1 MQSSIFDW
9 QLQAQQPQKNT
20 EQKAEVGYG
29 ETSGLVPQKSA
40 DAPKNASPYDRSTW
54 DPTST
59 QQLQDARTNIMDI
72 SERNS
77 TVKSATPDDPK
88 NKIEQA
94 AWQDNV
100 SAAKSSHGADLGK
113 YLFIRQEGKGRQHPP
128 KKAGYGQGKPIKEY
142 GPFRNVGGGYVPRGR
157 RTYIDIYNK

>member
-1 MQSSIFDW
+1 M
-9 QLQAQQPQKNT
+9 AQNNT

-29 ETSGLVPQKSA
+29 ETSGLVPEKSA
-40 DAPKNASPYDRSTW
+40 DAPKNASPYDRGTW

-100 SAAKSSHGADLGK
+100 SAAKNSHGADPGK
-113 YLFIRQEGKGRQHPP
+113 FFFIRQEGKGRQHPP

-142 GPFRNVGGGYVPRGR
+142 GPFRNVGGGDVPRGR
-157 RTYIDIYNK
+157 RTYIDIYNQ